1 MKRRTLSLV
10 IGIVAVI
17 AFGAGSLV
25 SRPGGKVTRGGGRTI
40 LYYVDPMHPAYK
52 SDKPGIAPDCGMQLE
67 PVYADGGSSGQTGAT
82 LPPGAVQIN
91 QERQQLIGVRT
102 AVVEKAPVSYQV
114 RVLGRVVPDETRVY
128 RINSSLSGFVKS
140 VSNVTTGTFVKR
152 DQYLASIY
160 SPELYALINSY
171 IFSLNAIDRQN
182 KLTPE
187 NINLFRK
194 DVNVRS
200 NRNSLI
206 NIGMSETQLEE
217 VLRERYNKEV
227 IDIRSTEAGYILA
240 RNISLGE
247 RFERGVEFYRIADL
261 SQVWVMADIF
271 ENEASYFTP
280 GVRCTVRLPQR
291 NLNFTGRMAS
301 VLPLY
306 DPVTR
311 TLKVRLETVNTG
323 MVLRPEMFVDVE
335 LPVTLPAAIT
345 IPREA
350 LLDSGLKQTV
360 FVDRGN
366 GIFEPRPV
374 EAGRHFGDRVE
385 IVKGLVAGEKIVISG
400 NFLMDSESRLKNTAA
415 GINGTPGKDPVCGMA
430 LDQDQARAAGLTR
443 QFAGKTYYFCGPEDR
458 ATFDKAPQ
466 RYTGPGAKSEPMS
479 MGSGTMSQPSPQTML
494 PPVSGS
500 MGTTMKSPAGGA
512 TRKQTPQPTA
522 GRKGMNT
529 MTPLKS
535 DSGEHRNFPALL
547 DEPGQKAGAEA
558 MEEEVPP
565 APPATTYRE
574 VPSLNSIKMPPLKVT
589 PGAAAPV
596 KEVPSLNSIKVP
608 PPHDK

>member
-1 MKRRTLSLV
+1 MNRRTVAIV
-10 IGIVAVI
+10 IGIVALI
-17 AFGAGSLV
+17 AFAAGYLV
-25 SRPGGKVTRGGGRTI
+25 NRTGGRGTPAGGRTV
-40 LYYVDPMHPAYK
+40 LYYVDPMHPAYR

-67 PVYADGGSSGQTGAT
+67 PVYADGAPSDQAGAM
-82 LPPGAVQIN
+82 LPPGAVRIN
-91 QERQQLIGVRT
+91 PERQQLIGVRT

-114 RVLGRVVPDETRVY
+114 RVLGRVAPDETRVY

-140 VSNVTTGTFVKR
+140 VSNITTGTFVKR

-187 NINLFRK
+187 DISRFRK

-227 IDIRSTEAGYILA
+227 IDIRSTEAGYIIS
-240 RNISLGE
+240 RNISMGE

-261 SQVWVMADIF
+261 SQVWIMADIF

-291 NLNFTGRMAS
+291 NLNFSGRVAS

-311 TLKVRLETVNTG
+311 TLKVRLETRNTG

-335 LPVTLPAAIT
+335 LPVTLPPTIT

-350 LLDSGLKQTV
+350 LLDTGLRQTV

-366 GIFEPRPV
+366 GIFEPRTV

-385 IVKGLVAGEKIVISG
+385 IVKGLNPGEKIVISG
-400 NFLMDSESRLKNTAA
+400 NFLLDSESRLKSTAA

-430 LDQDQARAAGLTR
+430 LDQERATTAGLTR
-443 QFAGKTYYFCGPEDR
+443 RFNGTTYFFCSPEDM
-458 ATFDKAPQ
+458 AKFDKSPQ
-466 RYTGPGAKSEPMS
+466 RYTAPGAKVEPMP
-479 MGSGTMSQPSPQTML
+479 MTG
-494 PPVSGS
+494 
-500 MGTTMKSPAGGA
+500 KGG
-512 TRKQTPQPTA
+512 
-522 GRKGMNT
+522 G
-529 MTPLKS
+529 MTPKKNMG
-535 DSGEHRNFPALL
+535 GEQRNFPDLL
-547 DEPGQKAGAEA
+547 DEPNRGNNSEPMADEA
-558 MEEEVPP
+558 PP
-565 APPATTYRE
+565 APVERE
-574 VPSLNSIKMPPLKVT
+574 VPSFSSIKIIPTRV
-589 PGAAAPV
+589 APV
-596 KEVPSLNSIKVP
+596 PMVPAKELPSLNSMKVS